1 MKIKNL
7 ILISIFLLQ
16 SCGYSPIYSNIKKI
30 DFNLNVTE
38 VLGDNE
44 MSNIVASKIKKYS
57 KNLSEKTYDVK
68 VITNYQKVILS
79 KNKKG
84 EVTNYLIKKEIIFEI
99 INPEIKNKFIYNDEI
114 QAKNIDNQ
122 FEFKKY
128 ENSIKNNFIDSKIEE
143 FIYKLSNF

>member
-7 ILISIFLLQ
+7 ILIAIFLLQ

-30 DFNLNVTE
+30 DFNLNLTE
-38 VLGDNE
+38 ILGDNE
-44 MSNIVASKIKKYS
+44 MNNIVATKIKKYS
-57 KNLSEKTYDVK
+57 KNISKKTYDLK

-84 EVTNYLIKKEIIFEI
+84 EVTNYLIKKEVIFEI
-99 INPEIKNKFIYNDEI
+99 INPEIKNKFIFNDEI

-128 ENSIKNNFIDSKIEE
+128 ENSIKNNFIDSKVEE

>member
-44 MSNIVASKIKKYS
+44 MNNIVASKIKKYS

-99 INPEIKNKFIYNDEI
+99 INPEIKNKFVFNDEI

-128 ENSIKNNFIDSKIEE
+128 ENSIKNNFIDSKVNE
-143 FIYKLSNF
+143 FIYKLSNY

>member
-7 ILISIFLLQ
+7 ILIAIFLLQ

-30 DFNLNVTE
+30 DFNLNLTE
-38 VLGDNE
+38 ILGDNE
-44 MSNIVASKIKKYS
+44 MNNIVATKIKKYS
-57 KNLSEKTYDVK
+57 KNISKKTYDVK

-84 EVTNYLIKKEIIFEI
+84 EVTNYLIKKEVIFEI
-99 INPEIKNKFIYNDEI
+99 INPEIKNKFIFNDEI

-128 ENSIKNNFIDSKIEE
+128 ENSIKNNFIDSKVEE

>member
-7 ILISIFLLQ
+7 ILIIIFFLQ
-16 SCGYSPIYSNIKKI
+16 SCGYSPIYSNVKKT
-30 DFNLNVTE
+30 DFNLNVVE
-38 VLGDNE
+38 ILGDNE
-44 MSNIVASKIKKYS
+44 MNNIVATKIKKYS
-57 KNLSEKTYDVK
+57 KNLSEKIYNIK

-99 INPEIKNKFIYNDEI
+99 INPEIKNKFFFNDEI

-128 ENSIKNNFIDSKIEE
+128 ENSIKNNFVDSKVNE
-143 FIYKLSNF
+143 FIYKLSNY

>member
-7 ILISIFLLQ
+7 ILIIIFLLQ
-16 SCGYSPIYSNIKKI
+16 SCGYSPIYSNVKKI
-30 DFNLNVTE
+30 DFNLNVVE
-38 VLGDNE
+38 ILGDNE
-44 MSNIVASKIKKYS
+44 MNNIVATKIKKYS
-57 KNLSEKTYDVK
+57 KNLSEKTYDIK
-68 VITNYQKVILS
+68 VINNYQKVILS

-99 INPEIKNKFIYNDEI
+99 INPEIKNKFVFNDEI

-128 ENSIKNNFIDSKIEE
+128 ENSIKNNFIDSKVNE
-143 FIYKLSNF
+143 FIYKLSNY

>member
-7 ILISIFLLQ
+7 ILIIIFFLQ
-16 SCGYSPIYSNIKKI
+16 GCGYSPIYSNLKKM
-30 DFNLNVTE
+30 DFNLNVVE
-38 VLGDNE
+38 ILGDNE
-44 MSNIVASKIKKYS
+44 MNNIVATKIKKNS
-57 KNLSEKTYDVK
+57 KNLSEKIYDIK

-99 INPEIKNKFIYNDEI
+99 INPEIKNKFIFNEEI

-128 ENSIKNNFIDSKIEE
+128 ENSIKNNFIDSKVNE
-143 FIYKLSNF
+143 FIYKLSNY

>member
-1 MKIKNL
+1 
-7 ILISIFLLQ
+7 
-16 SCGYSPIYSNIKKI
+16 
-30 DFNLNVTE
+30 
-38 VLGDNE
+38 

-68 VITNYQKVILS
+68 VITNYQKVTLS

-99 INPEIKNKFIYNDEI
+99 IIEEIKNKFIYNDEI

-128 ENSIKNNFIDSKIEE
+128 ENSIKNNFIDSKVNE
-143 FIYKLSNF
+143 FIYKLSNY

>member
-68 VITNYQKVILS
+68 VITNYQKVTLS

-84 EVTNYLIKKEIIFEI
+84 EVTNYLIKR
-99 INPEIKNKFIYNDEI
+99 
-114 QAKNIDNQ
+114 
-122 FEFKKY
+122 
-128 ENSIKNNFIDSKIEE
+128 
-143 FIYKLSNF
+143 

>member
-68 VITNYQKVILS
+68 VITNYQKVTLS

>member
-1 MKIKNL
+1 MWIFTNL
-7 ILISIFLLQ
+7 FE
-16 SCGYSPIYSNIKKI
+16 YKKI

-68 VITNYQKVILS
+68 VITNYQKVTLS

-84 EVTNYLIKKEIIFEI
+84 EVTNYLIKKEIILKLLI
-99 INPEIKNKFIYNDEI
+99 QKLKINLFIMM
-114 QAKNIDNQ
+114 
-122 FEFKKY
+122 KY
-128 ENSIKNNFIDSKIEE
+128 KQKI
-143 FIYKLSNF
+143 